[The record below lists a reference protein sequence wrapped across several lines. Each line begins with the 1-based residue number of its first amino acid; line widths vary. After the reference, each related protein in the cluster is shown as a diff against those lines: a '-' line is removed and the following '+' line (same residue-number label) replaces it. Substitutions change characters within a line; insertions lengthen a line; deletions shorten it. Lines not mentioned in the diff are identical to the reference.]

1 MSDSIPAP
9 ADPEATAA
17 PPARP
22 AGGVITA
29 TPAQGLLLDAHQR
42 QLRALGAEL
51 RQARKARG
59 LSLAA
64 LAERLRLGQEQLQA
78 LEEGDTRRL
87 PELVFVIAQ
96 LRRVAG
102 ALQLDLGDQL
112 AQLRARPPAESSA
125 PSKPSEPAHAVA
137 RQRPF
142 AAPASGPEAHAAAA
156 QASRAEAMAPPRWR
170 LAAGLAI
177 PVVALTA
184 AVAFG
189 LLRRGEPRAPEANSA
204 LSNHPSGSLATPTT
218 PDTAPQAPS
227 QGGGDLSSRS
237 TVTPPPVSGGLV
249 SKDNPETPASEAA
262 TTTAQGA
269 PSGTSHNAN
278 GKGTPSPSARAPVAA
293 SAPAATTAT
302 SPALPTATAG
312 ARSSAAAADAVSLN
326 LQAAEASWLE
336 VRSGSGEVLFR
347 GFFSGAR
354 RFPLQAG
361 LRLLAGRPD
370 LIEVSGT
377 GQPTRKL
384 GPISDVVWYSF
395 AAPTPGQPAPLL
407 NQPATER

>member
-17 PPARP
+17 PPERP

-29 TPAQGLLLDAHQR
+29 TPAQSLLLDTHQR

-51 RQARKARG
+51 RQAREARG
-59 LSLAA
+59 LSLAD

-125 PSKPSEPAHAVA
+125 PSKPTAPAVA
-137 RQRPF
+137 GARDRPF
-142 AAPASGPEAHAAAA
+142 AAPASGPGPHAAARA
-156 QASRAEAMAPPRWR
+156 GGAEAMAPRRWR

-189 LLRRGEPRAPEANSA
+189 LVRRGEPRAPGASSA
-204 LSNHPSGSLATPTT
+204 LSNHPSGRWATQTT
-218 PDTAPQAPS
+218 PDTAFQAPS

-237 TVTPPPVSGGLV
+237 AVTPPAVSGGLI
-249 SKDNPETPASEAA
+249 SKDNPETPANATAA
-262 TTTAQGA
+262 TTAQGA
-269 PSGTSHNAN
+269 ASGTGLKAN
-278 GKGTPSPSARAPVAA
+278 GTGSPTPSALAPVEA

-302 SPALPTATAG
+302 SSALSTATPG
-312 ARSSAAAADAVSLN
+312 ARAAAAAANAVSLK

-395 AAPTPGQPAPLL
+395 AAPIPVQPAAGLA
-407 NQPATER
+407 QPAAER

>member
-1 MSDSIPAP
+1 MSDAIPAL
-9 ADPEATAA
+9 ADPEATAS
-17 PPARP
+17 PTDRL
-22 AGGVITA
+22 AGGVIAA
-29 TPAQGLLLDAHQR
+29 TPAQGQLLDAHQR

-51 RQARKARG
+51 RQAREIRG

-112 AQLRARPPAESSA
+112 AQLRRRPPAESSA
-125 PSKPSEPAHAVA
+125 PSQPSSPAPPVA
-137 RQRPF
+137 RPRPF
-142 AAPASGPEAHAAAA
+142 TALAKPHGAHPAAGLTNGAGG
-156 QASRAEAMAPPRWR
+156 MGPPRWR
-170 LAAGLAI
+170 LAAGLAV

-184 AVAFG
+184 ALAFV
-189 LLRRGEPRAPEANSA
+189 LVRRGEPLASQASLP
-204 LSNHPSGSLATPTT
+204 LSNLA
-218 PDTAPQAPS
+218 S
-227 QGGGDLSSRS
+227 GGGATQAAPDR
-237 TVTPPPVSGGLV
+237 T
-249 SKDNPETPASEAA
+249 ASATAA
-262 TTTAQGA
+262 TTAQA
-269 PSGTSHNAN
+269 ARSGTGLNAN
-278 GKGTPSPSARAPVAA
+278 GNASPSPSAL
-293 SAPAATTAT
+293 APAAAPDPTTST
-302 SPALPTATAG
+302 SAATAS
-312 ARSSAAAADAVSLN
+312 ATAPAPSSPAAADAVSLN
-326 LQAAEASWLE
+326 LRASEASWLE

-347 GFFSGAR
+347 GFFNGAR

-384 GPISDVVWYSF
+384 GPISAVVWYSF
-395 AAPTPGQPAPLL
+395 AAPTPVQPDSLSSQPAAVP
-407 NQPATER
+407 